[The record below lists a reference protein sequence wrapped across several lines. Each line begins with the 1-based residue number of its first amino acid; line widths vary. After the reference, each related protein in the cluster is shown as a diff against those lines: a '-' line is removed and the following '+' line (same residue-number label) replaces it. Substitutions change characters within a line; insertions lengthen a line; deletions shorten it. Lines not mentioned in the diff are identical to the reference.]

1 VQRLGSLPRP
11 ALVTTMTGTVLTAPA
26 GRPAAV
32 PWPVAAVRPAP
43 AATLGAVVE
52 LDFEEFVAA
61 RGPALVRMARGL
73 LRDPH
78 HAEDVVQ
85 DVLAKALVK
94 WSTIQRADDPDAYV
108 RRMLVNASTSFWRR
122 AVRKERAHDHETLP
136 ERRVRD
142 ATGDVA
148 ERDRMLALLR
158 RLPAKQRAVL
168 VLRHYEGLPDAE
180 IADLLGTSA
189 VTVRS
194 NAHRGLAALRAMLA
208 EDADEALEGGGR
220 RA

>member
-1 VQRLGSLPRP
+1 MASAVLMAP
-11 ALVTTMTGTVLTAPA
+11 TGAPA
-26 GRPAAV
+26 VTPPPAVAV
-32 PWPVAAVRPAP
+32 APVP
-43 AATLGAVVE
+43 AATVAGAVE
-52 LDFEEFVAA
+52 SDFEEFVAA
-61 RGPALVRMARGL
+61 RGAALVRIARGL

-94 WSTIQRADDPDAYV
+94 WSSIQRADDPDAYV
-108 RRMLVNASTSFWRR
+108 RRMVVNACTSFWRR
-122 AVRKERAHDHETLP
+122 AVRREYSSDHDSLP
-136 ERRVRD
+136 ERRVPD

-158 RLPAKQRAVL
+158 RLPTKQRAVL

-180 IADLLGTSA
+180 IADLLGTSS

-194 NAHRGLAALRAMLA
+194 NAHRGLAALRSMLA
-208 EDADEALEGGGR
+208 EDADGVRLAEGGR
-220 RA
+220 RGDA